1 MSNADIAELLTV
13 AYASHSAQCEASGK
27 TPVSC
32 DVFFEKY
39 KSNIQDFRH
48 LMHIDEGDRKLN
60 G

>member
-1 MSNADIAELLTV
+1 MSNADIAELLAV
-13 AYASHSAQCEASGK
+13 AYASHSAQCEVFGK
-27 TPVSC
+27 SPVSR

-48 LMHIDEGDRKLN
+48 LMHVDEGDRELN